1 MNETSSY
8 GNTVMPF
15 CGSFFL
21 ILVFPIFIVFYS
33 LIMFIFKNEIHCEF
47 KQKRN
52 LHQTSTPINLSLS
65 ILTQK
70 KKEDQNVFTHFLPFL
85 SQRNN
90 IESWKMYLYDSRHV
104 IIVCCCCFF
113 LAISPGW

>member
-1 MNETSSY
+1 
-8 GNTVMPF
+8 MPF

-33 LIMFIFKNEIHCEF
+33 LIMFIFKNEIHCE
-47 KQKRN
+47 
-52 LHQTSTPINLSLS
+52 L
-65 ILTQK
+65 K
-70 KKEDQNVFTHFLPFL
+70 KKQFTLNQYANQSIFKYFDKKKKRLKDQNVFTHFLPFL
-85 SQRNN
+85 SQRKN

-113 LAISPGW
+113 